1 MYKLGYPDPQSPRAW
16 EVEGSVNWSV
26 EERPEWE
33 GKYSSGNWELRTAER
48 KPWAPWDLI
57 LIVPQYHS
65 LNSI

>member
-33 GKYSSGNWELRTAER
+33 GKYSSGNCELQRGNHGLPGT
-48 KPWAPWDLI
+48 
-57 LIVPQYHS
+57 
-65 LNSI
+65 